1 MSVED
6 DRIEQLKRKLYSRGS
21 FTPRTERF
29 KITTE
34 QQTVQDNW
42 GSDTKLRLDGTEG
55 AGTHPFLKKLFL
67 GAILFFLAAVGIAL
81 YMFFGGRN
89 QVSSANVDIMLVGP
103 ATVAS
108 GEQIDLGVS
117 LVNKNS
123 TRLENVVLTV
133 EYPEGARLNESD
145 TEPLQRTEEQLGAIE
160 RASVRDSAL
169 KFFLFGDKDVVKT
182 VRFKI
187 EYTVVGSNARFTKEK
202 TYDFVI
208 GSSPL
213 LVSVAAPREINSGQT
228 FEIQVTVNSNSSAL
242 LRGVLVKAE
251 YPYGFTYVDSSI
263 KPESDNQTWNIGDLK
278 NGEKKVFTVKGKIVA
293 QDNEERT
300 FRFMTG
306 TMLASGQIETVLG
319 TAMPTLLVRKPFFD
333 TRFTLAGDQSETV
346 TASSQGAV
354 QGSLVLTNTLPDSLS
369 NVSIE
374 VKMDGSAL
382 NKSGVRVL
390 DGGFYQ
396 SNQNIIVWDRNSQSK
411 FQLVR
416 PGESVNV
423 GFSLEDFII
432 SGTTQ
437 NPEVT
442 FDVTVKG
449 VRSLVGG
456 GVDNVTSVF
465 TKTLR
470 FLTNLSLSTR
480 TLRSGPISNIG
491 PVPPQ
496 REVAST
502 YTIEWTLSNT
512 NNDAG
517 NTQVS
522 TTLPVYVDWTGVV
535 SPTTE
540 NISYNPETRT
550 VIWNAGTVPARTGYS
565 LSPKRVFFQVKLIP
579 SISQVGIA
587 PALTNTVTVR
597 ANDVFAD
604 KPFVVEVGAV
614 NTNTA
619 EGLSGTVQ

>member
-1 MSVED
+1 MTIED
-6 DRIEQLKRKLYSRGS
+6 DRIEQLKRKLYSRGG

-29 KITTE
+29 KINSE
-34 QQTVQDNW
+34 QQNVQDNW
-42 GSDTKLRLDGTEG
+42 GDTSGLHLENTNTG
-55 AGTHPFLKKLFL
+55 GTHPFLKKLFL
-67 GAILFFLAAVGIAL
+67 GAILFFLGAVGVAL
-81 YMFFGGRN
+81 YMFFGGAN
-89 QVSSANVDIMLVGP
+89 QVSSANVDITLVGP

-117 LVNKNS
+117 VVNNNA
-123 TRLENVVLTV
+123 TQLENVVLTV
-133 EYPEGARLNESD
+133 EYPEGARLNERD
-145 TEPLQRTEEQLGAIE
+145 TEPLQRTEEQLGSID

-169 KFFLFGDKDVVKT
+169 KFFLFGDKGAVKT
-182 VRFKI
+182 LRFNI
-187 EYTVVGSNARFTKEK
+187 EYTVTGSNARFTKEK

-213 LVSVAAPREINSGQT
+213 LVSVTAPREINSGQI
-228 FEIQVTVNSNSSAL
+228 FEVQVTVNSNSTAL
-242 LRGVLVKAE
+242 LQGVLVKAE
-251 YPYGFTYVDSSI
+251 YPYGFSYIDSSI
-263 KPESDNQTWNIGDLK
+263 KPESDNQTWSIGDLK

-306 TMLASGQIETVLG
+306 TALSSGEIETVLG

-333 TRFTLAGDQSETV
+333 TRFTLAGDIADIVSVNPQNTV
-346 TASSQGAV
+346 G
-354 QGSLVLTNTLPDSLS
+354 GSLTLANTLPDSLS
-369 NVSIE
+369 NVSVE
-374 VKMDGSAL
+374 VKMGGSAL
-382 NKSGVRVL
+382 NKAGVRVI

-396 SNQNIIVWDRNSQSK
+396 SNQNVIVWDRNSQSK
-411 FQLVR
+411 LQLIR

-423 GFSLEDFII
+423 GFTLQDFIVTP
-432 SGTTQ
+432 TTQ

-449 VRSLVGG
+449 VRSLAGG

-470 FLTNLSLSTR
+470 FMTNLSLSTR
-480 TLRSGPISNIG
+480 TLRSGPLSNIG

-496 REVAST
+496 RDVAST
-502 YTIEWTLSNT
+502 YTVEWTLSNT

-517 NTQVS
+517 NTQVT

-550 VIWNAGTVPARTGYS
+550 VTWNAGTVPARTGYS
-565 LSPKRVFFQVKLIP
+565 LSPKRVFFQVKLNP

-587 PALTNTVTVR
+587 PALTNDITTR
-597 ANDVFAD
+597 ANDTFAD
-604 KPFVVEVGAV
+604 RPFVVEMASV

-619 EGLSGTVQ
+619 EGLSGVVQ

>member
-1 MSVED
+1 MTIED
-6 DRIEQLKRKLYSRGS
+6 DRIEQLKRKLYSRGG

-29 KITTE
+29 KISSE
-34 QQTVQDNW
+34 QQNVQDNW
-42 GSDTKLRLDGTEG
+42 GDTSGLHLENTNTGS
-55 AGTHPFLKKLFL
+55 THPFLKKLFL
-67 GAILFFLAAVGIAL
+67 GAVLFFLGAVGIAL
-81 YMFFGGRN
+81 YMFFGGAN
-89 QVSSANVDIMLVGP
+89 QVSSANVDILLVGP

-123 TRLENVVLTV
+123 TQLQDVVLTV
-133 EYPEGARLNESD
+133 EYPEGARLNEND
-145 TEPLQRTEEQLGAIE
+145 TTPLQRTEEQLGIIN

-169 KFFLFGDKDVVKT
+169 KFFLFGDKDAVKT
-182 VRFKI
+182 LRFKI
-187 EYTVVGSNARFTKEK
+187 EYTVTGSNARFTKEK
-202 TYDFVI
+202 TYDFII

-213 LVSVAAPREINSGQT
+213 LVNVTAPQEINSGQT
-228 FEIQVTVNSNSSAL
+228 FEVQVTVNSNSTAL
-242 LRGVLVKAE
+242 LQGVLVRAE
-251 YPYGFTYVDSSI
+251 YPYGFSYIDSSI
-263 KPESDNQTWNIGDLK
+263 KPESDKQTWNIGDLK

-306 TMLASGQIETVLG
+306 TRMENGQIETVLG

-333 TRFTLAGDQSETV
+333 TRFTLAGDSSEIVSVNPQSSVE
-346 TASSQGAV
+346 
-354 QGSLVLTNTLPDSLS
+354 GSLVFTNTLPDSLS

-374 VKMDGSAL
+374 VKMDGAVL
-382 NKSGVRVL
+382 NKAGVRVV

-396 SNQNIIVWDRNSQSK
+396 SNQNAIVWDRNSQSK
-411 FQLVR
+411 LQLIR

-423 GFSLEDFII
+423 GFSLQDFVIAP
-432 SGTTQ
+432 TTK

-470 FLTNLSLSTR
+470 FMTNLSLSAR
-480 TLRSGPISNIG
+480 TLRSGPLSNIG

-496 REVAST
+496 RDVAST
-502 YTIEWTLSNT
+502 YTVEWTLSNT
-512 NNDAG
+512 NNDVG
-517 NTQVS
+517 NTQVT

-540 NISYNPETRT
+540 NISYNPETRMVT
-550 VIWNAGTVPARTGYS
+550 WNAGTVPARTGYS
-565 LSPKRVFFQVKLIP
+565 LSPKRVFFQVKLNP

-587 PALTNTVTVR
+587 PALTNEITTR
-597 ANDVFAD
+597 ANDTFAD
-604 KPFVVEVGAV
+604 KAFVGETASV

-619 EGLSGTVQ
+619 EGISGVVQ